1 MRRDAKGLRV
11 IGSNR
16 ISGRRA
22 VLVAVVL
29 LLVPTV
35 VAGLTHAIDG
45 AEDRGDGSFDDSVEN
60 LTIVASQGRSPDVV
74 RRPGGVEIVNTTS
87 KEQVWSHGDDRCM
100 RYYDAEPIDE
110 STILFSANCRV
121 EGGQIHRFAFE
132 YDWREGSIERLFRI
146 PPETHDLDRIDADAY
161 VIGDFWGQ
169 RAYVYNY
176 TDDAPLASVSFDG
189 HEVRDATD
197 GADPWEFDFTDRYP
211 PSAGGPEGYDGDYT
225 HLNDVDPVDGG
236 EAFLLSPRDFNRV
249 LLVDRSTKEVRWTLG
264 EQDDTSILAGQHH
277 PVLLSQDPPTVLV
290 GDSNNHRVVEYRRVD
305 GEWERTWSYS
315 RGLNWPRSVAR
326 LPDGNTLIM
335 DTGNDRALEVTPNGT
350 VVWEYETTFP
360 NPYNVVRYRY
370 GDEPDGPTM
379 AEHRGDDAADEG
391 GSVGRVSPLA
401 YGHRI
406 AGYVLPPWV
415 GRFEFATL
423 VGAVVLGLGWGA
435 TAAGAAVRRRV

>member
-1 MRRDAKGLRV
+1 MRRASKSLRV
-11 IGSNR
+11 IGPNWS
-16 ISGRRA
+16 SKRRL
-22 VLVAVVL
+22 VLLAVAV

-45 AEDRGDGSFDDSVEN
+45 AEDRGEGSFDDSVEN

-74 RRPGGVEIVNTTS
+74 RSPGGIEIVNTTS
-87 KEQVWSHGDDRCM
+87 KEQVWSHGDDRCR

-110 STILFSANCRV
+110 STVLFSADCRV
-121 EGGQIHRFAFE
+121 DGTYHRFAFE
-132 YDWREGSIERLFRI
+132 YDWRTETTERLFRI
-146 PPETHDLDRIDADAY
+146 PTETHDLDRIDARTY

-169 RAYVYNY
+169 RAYVYDY
-176 TDDAPLASVSFDG
+176 TDDAPMASISFDG

-197 GADPWEFDFTDRYP
+197 GADAWEFDFTDRYP
-211 PSAGGPEGYDGDYT
+211 PSAGGPEDYSGDYT

-249 LLVDRSTKEVRWTLG
+249 MLVNRSTGNVVWTLG

-315 RGLNWPRSVAR
+315 EGLNWPRSVAR

-379 AEHRGDDAADEG
+379 AAVQGDDATAPG
-391 GSVGRVSPLA
+391 GTVGSVSPLA

-423 VGAVVLGLGWGA
+423 VGAAVLALGWGA
-435 TAAGAAVRRRV
+435 TEAGAAIRRRV